1 MSRYF
6 AKIREALFHAFAHD
20 VVNTAKAAA
29 YSGMLMFFPALLVIT
44 TLVAQ
49 VERAPRWRAKRAPSS
64 SSSCPL
70 TLSISCSPRILTHQ
84 LHSGTVILSATL
96 LSLFAGLGVM
106 LSFMEGFRRAY
117 RLPPESWTFWGRRA
131 RGLMLVFIVLVPL
144 SLASLAI
151 VFGHQI
157 ELWMVD
163 NAGHDLRYFVIF
175 FWRMVR
181 WSVSFIA
188 IVAVLTALYHF
199 GTRRTEHWLWVLPG
213 AIAGTIIWFPA
224 TLAYGWYVTSVGQL
238 HAHLRLLCRRHR
250 HPGLALHHL
259 VQRPAGRGA
268 ERRPLLGAPDPT
280 GGRKIRPR
288 AGPRLP
294 ISPFLSPSRP
304 AIAAFAPIPGT
315 SSTQVLHLP
324 PIPVSPSFHLQWNQ
338 QRPFALF
345 HPLKN
350 LYWPKSNCLRS

>member
-1 MSRYF
+1 
-6 AKIREALFHAFAHD
+6 
-20 VVNTAKAAA
+20 
-29 YSGMLMFFPALLVIT
+29 MLMFFPALLVLT

-49 VERAPRWRAKRAPSS
+49 VDEGSS
-64 SSSCPL
+64 LAGETRTVLEQFLPPDTLDLVNSSI
-70 TLSISCSPRILTHQ
+70 LSHQ
-84 LHSGTVILSATL
+84 LHSGQVILSATL

-131 RGLMLVFIVLVPL
+131 RSLILVFIVLAPL

-163 NAGHDLRYFVIF
+163 NAGHDLKYFVIF

-188 IVAVLTALYHF
+188 ILAVLTALYHF

-224 TLAYGWYVTSVGQL
+224 TLAYGWYVTSVGG
-238 HAHLRLLCRRHR
+238 ANYARIY
-250 HPGLALHHL
+250 GSFATGIATL
-259 VQRPAGRGA
+259 VWLYITSFSV
-268 ERRPLLGAPDPT
+268 LLGAELN
-280 GGRKIRPR
+280 G
-288 AGPRLP
+288 
-294 ISPFLSPSRP
+294 
-304 AIAAFAPIPGT
+304 
-315 SSTQVLHLP
+315 V
-324 PIPVSPSFHLQWNQ
+324 
-338 QRPFALF
+338 
-345 HPLKN
+345 
-350 LYWPKSNCLRS
+350 LYWERQIQLAGEKTEPELARASQ